1 MSNIE
6 NRLVMITN
14 LTWLAG
20 VHIGSKHTLYVEKH
34 KEFQVW
40 PGVWKRQKVDFLN
53 GCSDGWSE
61 TILYRRE
68 NSIWYLICDIRSYD
82 HSVIIDQNLDG
93 WDDSKNKER
102 KPNLMWPP
110 HAASSQCGYSPSPSR
125 SLPLT
130 DGRKPPLSPSY
141 CSLKIQGRKYGKGR
155 EKDENGFRRTRRSR
169 RGAYIASS
177 PPLAHCS
184 PRGNPS

>member
-1 MSNIE
+1 MLKSIKSSKFDQEFERGKKLTFWMSA
-6 NRLVMITN
+6 RMDDQRP
-14 LTWLAG
+14 WMCR
-20 VHIGSKHTLYVEKH
+20 S
-34 KEFQVW
+34 
-40 PGVWKRQKVDFLN
+40 
-53 GCSDGWSE
+53 
-61 TILYRRE
+61 RRE
-68 NSIWYLICDIRSYD
+68 HSIWYLICDIRSYD

-110 HAASSQCGYSPSPSR
+110 HAASSQCGHSPSPSR

-155 EKDENGFRRTRRSR
+155 EKEENGFRRTRRSR

-177 PPLAHCS
+177 PPLAHCY
-184 PRGNPS
+184 PRGNPR